1 MRAFEINYQNPEF
14 SGRYT
19 LDEARF
25 TGGQE
30 RIVHK
35 EAHKHESNAHNI
47 G

>member
-1 MRAFEINYQNPEF
+1 MRAFEFNFQSPEF

-25 TGGQE
+25 SGGRE

-35 EAHKHESNAHNI
+35 EAHKHESHAHFI